1 MGQGQQDDLGCHSGQ
16 YTKVRG
22 SLECHLRGGGGGK
35 TKLTWQQGPPQPDNY
50 DVNGDDADNDTD
62 QEVITHLFVNI
73 HSEEWLRARFDLQFH
88 LSNSC
93 KRSIFFFL
101 SSPLLLLS
109 SSPSTSFSMTTQT
122 PVLELHYANFMQN
135 LWNATFL
142 LGKAGEGAIYQAR
155 PYHQLCGQNG
165 AQHHNCWVLI
175 HVPMRMPKFRQTPK
189 YHFLPCS
196 LVIHRGKF
204 LCLLHCCWFLVEQVP
219 VRMAKTKYS

>member
-1 MGQGQQDDLGCHSGQ
+1 MNDVQWVRVSKMTLAATLGSTPRSG
-16 YTKVRG
+16 G
-22 SLECHLRGGGGGK
+22 HLSAIYGGGGGGK
-35 TKLTWQQGPPQPDNY
+35 TKLTWQQGPHQPDNY

-135 LWNATFL
+135 L
-142 LGKAGEGAIYQAR
+142 
-155 PYHQLCGQNG
+155 
-165 AQHHNCWVLI
+165 
-175 HVPMRMPKFRQTPK
+175 
-189 YHFLPCS
+189 
-196 LVIHRGKF
+196 
-204 LCLLHCCWFLVEQVP
+204 
-219 VRMAKTKYS
+219 